1 MKNLILLAL
10 ALIITTNVSA
20 NEHSKFFIGTYS
32 SPPYL
37 QVKNNTVKGLSINT
51 MECIFNKLN
60 VDVSFAIYPLER
72 ALVEL
77 QKNTI
82 DGVFP
87 VNYSDNENDNK
98 TLPVSIRKWYWLS
111 NFKINNAQ
119 LISNKKLIGTVRG
132 SPEHFWLIEN
142 NYEINV
148 LVSTQK
154 QLFDMFKMG
163 RVDAFIFDKNLIN
176 TSKYFQNTLASV
188 ESHWL
193 FIRYESEHLVF
204 SNKILANHPNLID
217 QFNQFI
223 FVCAPISHRLT
234 NNEKQLLKTY
244 SEDYFTKVANYLH
257 LHPVTLLKDE
267 LIKNAYETLDH
278 RWDAE
283 VNGEQGG
290 LYNFIINSKLSKFL
304 ADLQNN
310 SNNTITEILVID
322 SDGYTLAVSQATTD
336 LYQGD
341 EPKFINPHGANEIHI
356 SDILYDQSTQTYQ
369 SQISFPLPKSMLP
382 ARIVTFGVNIKRVLH
397 NAPVTLP

>member
-1 MKNLILLAL
+1 MNNLILLAL
-10 ALIITTNVSA
+10 AFLITTKVSA
-20 NEHSKFFIGTYS
+20 SEHSNIFIGTYS

-37 QVKNNTVKGLSINT
+37 QVKDNTVKGLSVNT
-51 MECIFNKLN
+51 MECIFNKLEI
-60 VDVSFAIYPLER
+60 DVSFAIYPLKR

-87 VNYSDNENDNK
+87 VNHSDNKNDNK

-217 QFNQFI
+217 RFNQFI
-223 FVCAPISHRLT
+223 FACAPISHQLT

-310 SNNTITEILVID
+310 SNNTITEILVMD
-322 SDGYTLAVSQATTD
+322 SDGYTLGVSQVTTD

-341 EPKFINPHGANEIHI
+341 ESKFINPHGANEIHI
-356 SDILYDQSTQTYQ
+356 SDIIYDQSTQTYQ
-369 SQISFPLPKSMLP
+369 SQISFPLPKSILP

-397 NAPVTLP
+397 NAPSVVQ